1 LPYLELISNCL
12 FDAELNTGMLI
23 IATIYVLTFKKDIK
37 EGTRNMCE
45 RNLAISATVKI
56 DQAEGFFWA
65 LVEFQGNIKPSPGK
79 TRESWR
85 QQEQKLVN

>member
-1 LPYLELISNCL
+1 
-12 FDAELNTGMLI
+12 MLI
-23 IATIYVLTFKKDIK
+23 IATIYVLTFKKSIS

-65 LVEFQGNIKPSPGK
+65 LGEFQG
-79 TRESWR
+79 
-85 QQEQKLVN
+85 QY